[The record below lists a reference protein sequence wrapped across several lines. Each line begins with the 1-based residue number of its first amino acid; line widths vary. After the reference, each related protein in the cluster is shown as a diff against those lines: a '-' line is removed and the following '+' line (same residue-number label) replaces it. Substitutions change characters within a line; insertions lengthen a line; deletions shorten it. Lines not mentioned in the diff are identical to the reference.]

1 MQEILVALIVL
12 TAAVTLLRR
21 YLPASARRM
30 IAITLARHARQWGME
45 GLSTRLERKKI
56 AVAPSCD
63 DGCGSCGGCGSVS
76 PQAVQARSSI
86 GVEALRKT
94 ARK

>member
-1 MQEILVALIVL
+1 MQEFIVALIVL
-12 TAAVTLLRR
+12 TAAIALLRR
-21 YLPASARRM
+21 YLPASARSVV
-30 IAITLARHARQWGME
+30 AITLARHARQWGME
-45 GLSTRLERKKI
+45 RLSTRLERINI

-86 GVEALRKT
+86 SVDALRKT